1 MRLSIVTLRS
11 RVGTY
16 HRGQSQGGAFCNSR
30 MGVTVAS
37 ERDIAAAAA
46 HMFCEKCFPNGKPEG
61 GAA

>member
-1 MRLSIVTLRS
+1 MNYPITTYRS

-16 HRGQSQGGAFCNSR
+16 HRGRADRAFCNTR

-46 HMFCEKCFPNGKPEG
+46 HMFCEKCFSNGKPDGE
-61 GAA
+61 AA

>member
-1 MRLSIVTLRS
+1 
-11 RVGTY
+11 
-16 HRGQSQGGAFCNSR
+16 